1 MYTMS
6 AKYFQQSVPNKSTNI
21 RSDDIICDNSL
32 ATNDLTINQYL
43 FKKTLTLNQ
52 QTNATNSVNA
62 NYKPNLNINTQTFTT
77 PHSNNNVTSFLIT
90 SYDCSLATD
99 NVNVSI
105 QRYNGTTGLPIVVGK
120 CLDNNQ
126 YQVSIINLHQNQ
138 DLNGTFRLSVEL
150 SYSV

>member
-1 MYTMS
+1 MS
-6 AKYFQQSVPNKSTNI
+6 SQYLNQTVPNQSVNI
-21 RSDDIICDNSL
+21 RVNDAIIDKSV
-32 ATNDLTINQYL
+32 ATKDLQINQYI
-43 FKKTLTLNQ
+43 FKKHSIINQ
-52 QTNATNSVNA
+52 ATSPTSSVNA
-62 NYKPNLNINTQTFTT
+62 NYKANLTINTQIFTT
-77 PHSNNNVTSFLIT
+77 PHSSNNSTTFSIT

-126 YQVSIINLHQNQ
+126 YQVSIINLHPSE
-138 DLNGTFRLSVEL
+138 DLTGTFRLSVEL